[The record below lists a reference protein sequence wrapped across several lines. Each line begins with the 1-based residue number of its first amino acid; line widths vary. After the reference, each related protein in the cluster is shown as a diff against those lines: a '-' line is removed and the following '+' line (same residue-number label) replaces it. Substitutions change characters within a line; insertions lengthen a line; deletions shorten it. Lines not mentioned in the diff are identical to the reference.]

1 MGGIF
6 TIFVQTLWDTERIN
20 KETRERNHGNNAF
33 DTENIW
39 FLFMTHSK
47 SIHLSVQLRS
57 AHSTFR
63 RNKKKWHYPYGILAI
78 LGILAGLTFP
88 KSNISLTDTL
98 HFVNFLCFDVT
109 LSFPVVQAD
118 THTKYMTFWR
128 P

>member
-63 RNKKKWHYPYGILAI
+63 RNKKKMALSIRYIGNT
-78 LGILAGLTFP
+78 GNLAGLTFP

-118 THTKYMTFWR
+118 THTTYMTFWR